1 MHTTLLEATIC
12 NFSRSPFVSQ
22 PMTKEPKG
30 CDEKSFFF
38 SMEFEPRE
46 INTTCTA
53 RRFLK
58 LFLNF

>member
-30 CDEKSFFF
+30 CDEKSFF
-38 SMEFEPRE
+38 PLW
-46 INTTCTA
+46 N
-53 RRFLK
+53 
-58 LFLNF
+58 LNPEK